1 MKSSPNRFGGHV
13 YVLGMH
19 TFKLK
24 NHYQTNL
31 NLMSIGEVN
40 SDHSGSQSPVRN
52 VNHLGLHKDRE
63 FKPKHYN
70 LQNELEMQW
79 NCTIVL
85 HVYARILSTIKYT
98 ML

>member
-1 MKSSPNRFGGHV
+1 
-13 YVLGMH
+13 MH

-24 NHYQTNL
+24 NHFQTNL

-40 SDHSGSQSPVRN
+40 SDHSGSQNPVWN
-52 VNHLGLHKDRE
+52 VNHLGLHKNRQFKRE
-63 FKPKHYN
+63 DYN

-85 HVYARILSTIKYT
+85 HVYARMLSTNK
-98 ML
+98 